1 LIALLMFVPD
11 KRTLQVMIPY
21 SEAVAQAASALKTSS
36 HRALRQLRVE
46 GSENTLIIQ
55 GTVSCY
61 YLKQLAQET
70 LRSIRG
76 NLHLENRVQVEAA
89 N

>member
-1 LIALLMFVPD
+1 MNHS
-11 KRTLQVMIPY
+11 
-21 SEAVAQAASALKTSS
+21 SEAVAQASCALKKSS
-36 HRALRQLRVE
+36 HQALRQLQVE
-46 GSENTLIIQ
+46 GSADTLIIQ

-76 NLHLENRVQVEAA
+76 NLHLDNRVHVEAV